1 MTRSSAGVGVRHRPV
16 GGLAVGLVA
25 AGSVAVGSVAVGL
38 VAGPA
43 SAPAGAASATTR
55 PVAPGLVGQPC
66 DRPGALS
73 GSGGQRVVCVRVGT
87 RLVWQLAERMPGGG
101 TFPPTTRSP
110 GPSATAPSPSGPR
123 GAPTPTTRRGAAPA
137 SPPSST
143 PSAVPSVAVP
153 ASDAVGPWNVS
164 PGSQV
169 GYRIEE
175 RMLGGGFAGT
185 RTAVGRTPAVSG
197 SLVVRRDA
205 QGLAATVTVD
215 ADLKQLAS
223 DSPRR
228 DQVLRTAGLVTDRFP
243 GATFYA
249 DTRVP
254 AGADTGRDFALETTG
269 KLTLKGVTRDVN
281 VRMTGRMELGRILL
295 VGQVTLTLADFGIS
309 PPDVAGVVDV
319 ADRGQVEF
327 SLVFVKGA

>member
-1 MTRSSAGVGVRHRPV
+1 MTRSPVNRASVGIQLRRRPV
-16 GGLAVGLVA
+16 GGLAAGLA
-25 AGSVAVGSVAVGL
+25 MAGLVAVGL
-38 VAGPA
+38 VAGPG
-43 SAPAGAASATTR
+43 SGPAGAASATTR
-55 PVAPGLVGQPC
+55 TAAPGLVGQPC
-66 DRPGALS
+66 DRPGSLS
-73 GSGGQRVVCVRVGT
+73 GSGAQRLVCVRVGT
-87 RLVWQLAERMPGGG
+87 RLVWQIAERMPGGG
-101 TFPPTTRSP
+101 TFPPTTRSS
-110 GPSATAPSPSGPR
+110 GPSTVAPSPSGPR
-123 GAPTPTTRRGAAPA
+123 SGSTPTTRRGGAVPAP
-137 SPPSST
+137 PPS
-143 PSAVPSVAVP
+143 PAPSVAVP

-175 RMLGGGFAGT
+175 RMLGGGLAGT

-223 DSPRR
+223 DSLRR
-228 DQVLRTAGLVTDRFP
+228 DQVLRTAGLMTDRFP

-269 KLTLKGVTRDVN
+269 KLTLKGVTRDVT